1 MYNHDEIIRSSHNR
15 CMKYG
20 IKKEKIFP
28 TTIIKGDKFKLL
40 LKKNNELIK
49 VAKPFIKILY
59 DFLKGSG
66 FALYLTDKKGFPLII
81 IGDED
86 IIKDMAEMGIVEGAD
101 MSEESTGTNA
111 IGTAIKENCSLQ
123 ISGDEHYIYVY
134 NVWTCSAAIIHNEE
148 GNIIG
153 CLNLTGRRQLVHP
166 HSLGLVVAAVKSIEN
181 QLEAEKSQNEL
192 FKTYQYLN
200 KVIDSINSG
209 IFAVDT
215 NGLIKAINNSACVML
230 NIKKEN
236 IINESV
242 QNILC
247 NWEYILDTLNSG
259 KRYEDKEIIY
269 SNINKKKRFNLTAYS
284 IRNKNGIITE
294 VVVMFK
300 DMMNVYNLVN
310 KYTGMIATYT
320 FDDIVGKSEKFI
332 KVMRQAK
339 KISNSPSTVLIQG
352 ESGTG
357 KELIAHSIHN
367 NSNRKNNSFVAIN
380 CGAIPK
386 SLIESELFGYEEGA
400 FTGAKRG
407 GYAGKFELASGGTLF
422 LDEIGEMPLDMQ
434 VNLLR
439 VLQEGFF
446 TRIGGNRYINI
457 DVRIIAAT
465 NKDLKAEVK
474 KGTFRE
480 DLYYRLSVIP
490 ICVPPLRERP
500 EDIEILIEHFLNTK
514 SIKLNKA
521 IPNIKSDIY
530 EELINYSWPGN
541 VREIENCIENIVNM
555 DGNVSLNFE
564 TKFFDKQQQNLNR
577 NNLELELC
585 SLAQLEKKAIINCI
599 QKCNGNVTKV
609 SKILGINRST
619 LYSKIKK
626 YNIIL
631 KR

>member
-81 IGDED
+81 IGDKD

-101 MSEESTGTNA
+101 MSEKSTGTNA

-259 KRYEDKEIIY
+259 KRYENKEIIY

-284 IRNKNGIITE
+284 IRNKNGIITG

-514 SIKLNKA
+514 SIKLNKP
-521 IPNIKSDIY
+521 IPNIESDLY

-599 QKCNGNVTKV
+599 QKCNGNITKV

>member
-86 IIKDMAEMGIVEGAD
+86 IMKDMAEMGIVEGAD
-101 MSEESTGTNA
+101 MSEKSTGTNA

-247 NWEYILDTLNSG
+247 NWEYILETLNSG
-259 KRYEDKEIIY
+259 KRYENKEIIY

-284 IRNKNGIITE
+284 IRNKNGIITG

-514 SIKLNKA
+514 SIELNKP
-521 IPNIKSDIY
+521 IPNIERDLY

-599 QKCNGNVTKV
+599 QKCNGNITKV

>member
-1 MYNHDEIIRSSHNR
+1 MYNHHEIIKKSHNR
-15 CMKYG
+15 CIKYG
-20 IKKEKIFP
+20 IKKEKVFP
-28 TTIIKGDKFKLL
+28 TTILKEDKLRVLL
-40 LKKNNELIK
+40 ERNGELIK
-49 VAKPFIKILY
+49 IAKHFIKILY

-66 FALYLTDKKGFPLII
+66 FALYLTDKTGFPLII

-86 IIKDMAEMGIVEGAD
+86 IIKDMADMGIVEGAD
-101 MSEESTGTNA
+101 MSEKSTGTNA
-111 IGTAIKENCSLQ
+111 IGTALKEDRSIQ
-123 ISGDEHYIYVY
+123 ISGDEHYIYAY
-134 NVWTCSAAIIHNEE
+134 NVWTCSAAIIHNKERS
-148 GNIIG
+148 IIG

-181 QLEAEKSQNEL
+181 GLEAEKSENEL
-192 FKTYQYLN
+192 FKTHQYLN

-209 IFAVDT
+209 MFAADI
-215 NGLIKAINNSACVML
+215 NGLIKSINNSACIML

-236 IINESV
+236 IMKIRT
-242 QNILC
+242 QDILC
-247 NWEYILDTLNSG
+247 NWEYILNALNSG
-259 KRYEDKEIIY
+259 KKYENKEIIY
-269 SNINKKKRFNLTAYS
+269 SNNNKKKRFNITAYP
-284 IRNKNGIITE
+284 IKNKNGTITGA
-294 VVVMFK
+294 VVMFK

-332 KVMRQAK
+332 TTIRQAK

-407 GYAGKFELASGGTLF
+407 GHVGKFELASGGTLF
-422 LDEIGEMPLDMQ
+422 LDEIGEMPLHMQ

-439 VLQEGFF
+439 VLQEGSF
-446 TRIGGNRYINI
+446 TRIGGNKYINI
-457 DVRIIAAT
+457 DIRIIAAT

-490 ICVPPLRERP
+490 ICVPPLRERK
-500 EDIEILIEHFLNTK
+500 EDIEILIEYFLKVK
-514 SIKLNKA
+514 SIKLNKP
-521 IPNIKSDIY
+521 IPNISEDLY
-530 EELINYSWPGN
+530 EELINYRWPGN

-555 DGNVSLNFE
+555 DGNISFDFE
-564 TKFFDKQQQNLNR
+564 TKFLDKTWENIDK
-577 NNLELELC
+577 NNLEIELC
-585 SLAQLEKKAIINCI
+585 SLVQLEKRAIINSI
-599 QKCNGNVTKV
+599 QKCHGNITKV

>member
-86 IIKDMAEMGIVEGAD
+86 IMKDMAEMGIVEGAD
-101 MSEESTGTNA
+101 MSEKSTGTNA

-247 NWEYILDTLNSG
+247 NWEYILETLNSG
-259 KRYEDKEIIY
+259 KRYENKEIIY

-284 IRNKNGIITE
+284 IRNKNGIITG

-514 SIKLNKA
+514 SIKLNKP
-521 IPNIKSDIY
+521 IPNIERDLY

-599 QKCNGNVTKV
+599 QKCNGNITKV

>member
-1 MYNHDEIIRSSHNR
+1 
-15 CMKYG
+15 MKYG

-86 IIKDMAEMGIVEGAD
+86 IMKDMAEMGIVEGAD
-101 MSEESTGTNA
+101 MSEKSTGTNA

-247 NWEYILDTLNSG
+247 NWEYILETLNSG
-259 KRYEDKEIIY
+259 KRYENKEIIY

-284 IRNKNGIITE
+284 IRNKNGIITG

-514 SIKLNKA
+514 SIELNKP
-521 IPNIKSDIY
+521 IPNIERDLY

-599 QKCNGNVTKV
+599 QKCNGNITKV

>member
-1 MYNHDEIIRSSHNR
+1 
-15 CMKYG
+15 
-20 IKKEKIFP
+20 
-28 TTIIKGDKFKLL
+28 
-40 LKKNNELIK
+40 
-49 VAKPFIKILY
+49 
-59 DFLKGSG
+59 
-66 FALYLTDKKGFPLII
+66 
-81 IGDED
+81 
-86 IIKDMAEMGIVEGAD
+86 
-101 MSEESTGTNA
+101 
-111 IGTAIKENCSLQ
+111 
-123 ISGDEHYIYVY
+123 
-134 NVWTCSAAIIHNEE
+134 
-148 GNIIG
+148 
-153 CLNLTGRRQLVHP
+153 
-166 HSLGLVVAAVKSIEN
+166 
-181 QLEAEKSQNEL
+181 
-192 FKTYQYLN
+192 
-200 KVIDSINSG
+200 
-209 IFAVDT
+209 
-215 NGLIKAINNSACVML
+215 ML

-247 NWEYILDTLNSG
+247 NWEYILETLNSG
-259 KRYEDKEIIY
+259 KRYENKEIIY

-284 IRNKNGIITE
+284 IRNKNGIITG

-514 SIKLNKA
+514 SIKLNKP
-521 IPNIKSDIY
+521 IPNIERDLY

-599 QKCNGNVTKV
+599 QKCNGNITKV

>member
-1 MYNHDEIIRSSHNR
+1 
-15 CMKYG
+15 
-20 IKKEKIFP
+20 
-28 TTIIKGDKFKLL
+28 
-40 LKKNNELIK
+40 
-49 VAKPFIKILY
+49 
-59 DFLKGSG
+59 
-66 FALYLTDKKGFPLII
+66 
-81 IGDED
+81 
-86 IIKDMAEMGIVEGAD
+86 MAEMGIVEGAD

-134 NVWTCSAAIIHNEE
+134 NVWTCSTAIIHNEE
-148 GNIIG
+148 ENIIG

-236 IINESV
+236 IINGSV

-259 KRYEDKEIIY
+259 KRYENKEIIY

-284 IRNKNGIITE
+284 IRNKNGIITG

-310 KYTGMIATYT
+310 KYTGMLATYT

-500 EDIEILIEHFLNTK
+500 EDIEILIEHFLNIK

-521 IPNIKSDIY
+521 IPNIESDIY

-577 NNLELELC
+577 NNLELELY

>member
-81 IGDED
+81 IGDKD

-101 MSEESTGTNA
+101 MSEKSTGTNA

-209 IFAVDT
+209 IFAVET

-247 NWEYILDTLNSG
+247 NWQYIVDTLNSG
-259 KRYEDKEIIY
+259 KKYENKEIIY

-284 IRNKNGIITE
+284 IRNKNAIITG

-465 NKDLKAEVK
+465 NKDLKVEVK

-514 SIKLNKA
+514 SIKLNKP
-521 IPNIKSDIY
+521 IPNIERDLY

-599 QKCNGNVTKV
+599 QKCNGNITRV

>member
-1 MYNHDEIIRSSHNR
+1 
-15 CMKYG
+15 MKYG

-86 IIKDMAEMGIVEGAD
+86 IMKDMAEMGIVEGAD
-101 MSEESTGTNA
+101 MSEKSTGTNA

-247 NWEYILDTLNSG
+247 NWEYILETLNSG
-259 KRYEDKEIIY
+259 KRYENKEIIY

-284 IRNKNGIITE
+284 IRNKNGIITG

-320 FDDIVGKSEKFI
+320 FDDIVDKSEKFI

-514 SIKLNKA
+514 SIKLNKP
-521 IPNIKSDIY
+521 IPNIERDLY

-599 QKCNGNVTKV
+599 QKCNGNITKV

>member
-101 MSEESTGTNA
+101 MSEKSTGTNA

-259 KRYEDKEIIY
+259 KKYENKEIIY

-284 IRNKNGIITE
+284 IRNKDGIITG

-465 NKDLKAEVK
+465 NKDLKVEVK

-514 SIKLNKA
+514 SIKLNKP
-521 IPNIKSDIY
+521 IPNIESDLY

-555 DGNVSLNFE
+555 DGNASLNFE

-599 QKCNGNVTKV
+599 QKCNGNITRV

>member
-86 IIKDMAEMGIVEGAD
+86 IMKDMAEMGIVEGAD
-101 MSEESTGTNA
+101 MSEKSTGTNA

-259 KRYEDKEIIY
+259 KRYENKEIIY

-284 IRNKNGIITE
+284 IRNKNGIITG

-514 SIKLNKA
+514 SIKLNKP
-521 IPNIKSDIY
+521 IPNIERDLY

-577 NNLELELC
+577 NNLELELY

-599 QKCNGNVTKV
+599 QKCNGNITKV
-609 SKILGINRST
+609 SKILGVNRST

>member
-28 TTIIKGDKFKLL
+28 TTIIKGDKLKLL

-134 NVWTCSAAIIHNEE
+134 NVWTCSTAIIHNEE
-148 GNIIG
+148 ENIIG

-236 IINESV
+236 IINGSV

-259 KRYEDKEIIY
+259 KRYENKEIIY

-284 IRNKNGIITE
+284 IRNKNGIITG

-310 KYTGMIATYT
+310 KYTGMLATYT

-500 EDIEILIEHFLNTK
+500 EDIEILIEHFLNIK

-521 IPNIKSDIY
+521 IPNIESDIY

-577 NNLELELC
+577 NNLELELY

>member
-1 MYNHDEIIRSSHNR
+1 
-15 CMKYG
+15 MKYG

-86 IIKDMAEMGIVEGAD
+86 IMKDMAEMGIVEGAD
-101 MSEESTGTNA
+101 MSEKSTGTNA

-247 NWEYILDTLNSG
+247 NWEYILETLNSG
-259 KRYEDKEIIY
+259 KRYENKEIIY

-284 IRNKNGIITE
+284 IRNKNGIITG

-407 GYAGKFELASGGTLF
+407 GYAGKFELVSGGTLF

-514 SIKLNKA
+514 SIKLNKP
-521 IPNIKSDIY
+521 IPNIERDLY

-599 QKCNGNVTKV
+599 QKCNGNITKV

>member
-15 CMKYG
+15 CMKYS

-134 NVWTCSAAIIHNEE
+134 NVWTCSTAIIHNEE
-148 GNIIG
+148 ENIIG

-236 IINESV
+236 IINGSV

-284 IRNKNGIITE
+284 IRNKNGIITG

-310 KYTGMIATYT
+310 KYTGMIAIYT

>member
-81 IGDED
+81 IGDKD

-101 MSEESTGTNA
+101 MSEKSTGTNA

-236 IINESV
+236 IINGSV

-259 KRYEDKEIIY
+259 KKYENKEIIY

-284 IRNKNGIITE
+284 IRNKNGVITG

-465 NKDLKAEVK
+465 NKDLKVEVK

-514 SIKLNKA
+514 SIKLNKP
-521 IPNIKSDIY
+521 IPNIESDLY

-577 NNLELELC
+577 NNLEFELC

-599 QKCNGNVTKV
+599 QKCNGNITRV

>member
-86 IIKDMAEMGIVEGAD
+86 IMKDMAEMGIVEGAD
-101 MSEESTGTNA
+101 MSEKSTGTNA

-247 NWEYILDTLNSG
+247 NWEYILETLNSG
-259 KRYEDKEIIY
+259 KRYENKEIIY

-284 IRNKNGIITE
+284 IRNKNGIITG

-320 FDDIVGKSEKFI
+320 FDDIVDKSEKFI

-514 SIKLNKA
+514 SIKLNKP
-521 IPNIKSDIY
+521 IPNIERDLY

-599 QKCNGNVTKV
+599 QKCIGNITKV

>member
-134 NVWTCSAAIIHNEE
+134 NVWTCSTAIIHNEE
-148 GNIIG
+148 ENIIG

-236 IINESV
+236 IINGRV

-284 IRNKNGIITE
+284 IRNKNGIITG